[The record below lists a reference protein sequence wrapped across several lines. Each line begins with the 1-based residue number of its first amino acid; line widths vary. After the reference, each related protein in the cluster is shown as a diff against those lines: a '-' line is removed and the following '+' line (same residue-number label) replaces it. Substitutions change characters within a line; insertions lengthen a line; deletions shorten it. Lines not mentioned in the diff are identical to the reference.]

1 MIYKI
6 EILLLLKFNIHTLF
20 YVFYLTT
27 RPAIANVRTLLWYE
41 LSLKRQAE
49 IMNNPTL
56 GLENI
61 LAANGFTIA
70 LMGMA
75 IVFLALTFI
84 ALFISQLPK
93 ILPLLAKVFPVEH
106 QHAEPAG
113 NHADDHEKVLA
124 AIAYALFHKEAGSLP
139 LK

>member
-1 MIYKI
+1 
-6 EILLLLKFNIHTLF
+6 
-20 YVFYLTT
+20 
-27 RPAIANVRTLLWYE
+27 
-41 LSLKRQAE
+41 
-49 IMNNPTL
+49 MNNPML

-75 IVFLALTFI
+75 IVFVALAFI
-84 ALFISQLPK
+84 ALFIAQLPRV
-93 ILPLLAKVFPVEH
+93 LPLLAKIFPEEH
-106 QHAEPAG
+106 HHAEPTAAQTG
-113 NHADDHEKVLA
+113 DHEKVLA